1 MTFYRKIAIT
11 AAEEFLLVA
20 ESLHMFCQYKSL
32 ILREGLEDLTTC
44 MAVGR
49 QTVDTQGGIEFGGR
63 GLEERDRG
71 LLNDHEALLLTFIQG
86 LELGAFAKRKEI
98 VIKS

>member
-1 MTFYRKIAIT
+1 MTFLRKIAIT
-11 AAEEFLLVA
+11 AAEEFLL
-20 ESLHMFCQYKSL
+20 ESLHKFCQCKSL
-32 ILREGLEDLTTC
+32 IHREGLEDLTTC
-44 MAVGR
+44 KAAGR
-49 QTVDTQGGIEFGGR
+49 QTVDTRGIEFGGR